1 MVYHESF
8 VFQSDFAGITAV
20 LSNWCLTCDAMLSSI
35 EYQVTHIIS
44 ILCIMQMGVR

>member
-35 EYQVTHIIS
+35 EYQVSHIIS
-44 ILCIMQMGVR
+44 SICIMHIGVR